1 MAVITLEEVRKG
13 QLTDLEKGVIDEFTR
28 GDYLFQN
35 IPFSMI
41 ANSIAGGAGWSTS
54 YVYLTDESQTGFRN
68 INGKYDDTFAKKK
81 MKTAEVK
88 VYGGSF
94 SIDRALRDQG
104 GVENEVAFQMGQL
117 IKSARKGFSYYLI
130 NGSVAASA
138 EQFDGLDTL
147 LKGTAT
153 DMLAHA
159 TGFDLSTFDK
169 TKANALEFAIKL
181 DEWLSL
187 LNEKPQV
194 LLGNAKLILKIK
206 AAAKLAGVH
215 SITQTN
221 YGETIDT
228 YNGIPLVQLDK
239 YMPKGET
246 VAKETIAIDTAT
258 GNTSLYAVR
267 FGEDALSV
275 ASPSSGKVIDVIA
288 PDFNVASEQAR
299 GLVELRG
306 VPILK
311 TSKSCG
317 VLRNIK
323 VQ

>member
-1 MAVITLEEVRKG
+1 MATITLAEVRQG

-41 ANSIAGGAGWSTS
+41 ANPIAGGAGWSTS

-104 GVENEVAFQMGQL
+104 GVENEVALQMGQL
-117 IKSARKGFSYYLI
+117 IKSARKGFSYYLV
-130 NGSVAASA
+130 NGAVATSP

-215 SITQTN
+215 SITPTN

>member
-1 MAVITLEEVRKG
+1 MPAITLAEVRQG
-13 QLTDLEKGVIDEFTR
+13 QLTDLEKGVIDEITR
-28 GDYLFQN
+28 GDYLFQT
-35 IPFSMI
+35 IPFNPI
-41 ANSIAGGAGWSTS
+41 ANPIAGGAGWSTS
-54 YVYLTDESQTGFRN
+54 YVYLTDESQTGFRG

-88 VYGGSF
+88 VYGGAF

-104 GVENEVAFQMGQL
+104 GVENEVALQMAQL

-130 NGSVAASA
+130 NGSVATSGD
-138 EQFDGLDTL
+138 QFDGLDTL

-153 DMLAHA
+153 DMLAHT
-159 TGFDLSTFDK
+159 TGFDLSTFAK
-169 TKANALEFAIKL
+169 VKENALEFATKL

-187 LNEKPQV
+187 LDEKPHA
-194 LLGNAKLILKIK
+194 LIGNSKMITKIK
-206 AAAKLAGVH
+206 AAAKVAGLY
-215 SITQTN
+215 TLTPTA
-221 YGETIDT
+221 YGSQIDS
-228 YNGIPLVQLDK
+228 YDGIPLITVEK
-239 YMPKGET
+239 YIPKGET
-246 VAKETIAIDTAT
+246 VAKETITIDNAT

-275 ASPSSGKVIDVIA
+275 ASPSSGKIIDVIA

-311 TSKSCG
+311 SSRSCG

>member
-1 MAVITLEEVRKG
+1 M
-13 QLTDLEKGVIDEFTR
+13 
-28 GDYLFQN
+28 
-35 IPFSMI
+35 
-41 ANSIAGGAGWSTS
+41 
-54 YVYLTDESQTGFRN
+54 
-68 INGKYDDTFAKKK
+68 
-81 MKTAEVK
+81 
-88 VYGGSF
+88 
-94 SIDRALRDQG
+94 
-104 GVENEVAFQMGQL
+104 
-117 IKSARKGFSYYLI
+117 
-130 NGSVAASA
+130 
-138 EQFDGLDTL
+138 
-147 LKGTAT
+147 
-153 DMLAHA
+153 
-159 TGFDLSTFDK
+159 
-169 TKANALEFAIKL
+169 
-181 DEWLSL
+181 
-187 LNEKPQV
+187 
-194 LLGNAKLILKIK
+194 LGNAKLILKIK

>member
-1 MAVITLEEVRKG
+1 
-13 QLTDLEKGVIDEFTR
+13 
-28 GDYLFQN
+28 
-35 IPFSMI
+35 
-41 ANSIAGGAGWSTS
+41 
-54 YVYLTDESQTGFRN
+54 
-68 INGKYDDTFAKKK
+68 

-88 VYGGSF
+88 VYGGAF

-104 GVENEVAFQMGQL
+104 GVENEVALQMAQL

-130 NGSVAASA
+130 NGSVATSGD
-138 EQFDGLDTL
+138 QFDGLDTL

-153 DMLAHA
+153 DMLAHT
-159 TGFDLSTFDK
+159 TGFDLSTFAK
-169 TKANALEFAIKL
+169 VKENALEFATKL

-187 LNEKPQV
+187 LDEKPHA
-194 LLGNAKLILKIK
+194 LIGNSKMITKIK
-206 AAAKLAGVH
+206 AAAKVAGLY
-215 SITQTN
+215 TLTPTA
-221 YGETIDT
+221 YGSQIDS
-228 YNGIPLVQLDK
+228 YDGIPLITVEK
-239 YMPKGET
+239 YIPKGET
-246 VAKETIAIDTAT
+246 VAKETITIDNAT

-275 ASPSSGKVIDVIA
+275 ASPSSGKIIDVIA

-311 TSKSCG
+311 SSRSCG

>member
-41 ANSIAGGAGWSTS
+41 ANPIAGGAGWSTS
-54 YVYLTDESQTGFRN
+54 YVYLTDDSQTGFRN

-104 GVENEVAFQMGQL
+104 GVENEVALQMAQL

-130 NGSVAASA
+130 NGSVATSGD
-138 EQFDGLDTL
+138 QFDGLDTL
-147 LKGTAT
+147 FKGTAT
-153 DMLAHA
+153 DMLAHT
-159 TGFDLSTFDK
+159 TGFDLSTFAK
-169 TKANALEFAIKL
+169 VKENALEFATKL

-187 LNEKPQV
+187 LDEKPHA
-194 LLGNAKLILKIK
+194 LIGNSKMITKIK
-206 AAAKLAGVH
+206 AAAKVAGLY
-215 SITQTN
+215 TLTPTA
-221 YGETIDT
+221 YGSQIDS
-228 YNGIPLVQLDK
+228 YDGIPLITVEK
-239 YMPKGET
+239 YIPKGET
-246 VAKETIAIDTAT
+246 VAKETITIDNAT

-275 ASPSSGKVIDVIA
+275 ASPSSGKIIDVIA

-311 TSKSCG
+311 SSRSCG